1 MHYQT
6 GDGDRLDIL
15 CQRHY
20 QHQSGAVEAVLR
32 ANPHLADQGTVLP
45 AGVLL
50 VLPALPAS
58 QSQDATIRLW
68 S

>member
-1 MHYQT
+1 MHYRT
-6 GDGDRLDIL
+6 CDGDRLDIL

-20 QHQSGAVEAVLR
+20 QRQSGAVEAVLR

-45 AGVLL
+45 AGLWL
-50 VLPALPAS
+50 VLPELPTS
-58 QSQDATIRLW
+58 KSQDATIRLW